1 MEAAGALLR
10 TARQQARLSQ
20 AELAQRAG
28 VTQSVVSAYES
39 GARQPSLPTLARL
52 IEATGSD
59 LEVRISPGPVA
70 QQGGVLARRAREHRD
85 EILVLLERSGL
96 SNPRLFGS
104 VARGE
109 DKPNSDVD
117 FLVDVPVGISLLTLA
132 RCQAQLEA
140 LLGAPVDLVP
150 AADLKTGLA
159 SDVLAEAVPL

>member
-1 MEAAGALLR
+1 MSPAHANLR
-10 TARQQARLSQ
+10 CR
-20 AELAQRAG
+20 
-28 VTQSVVSAYES
+28 
-39 GARQPSLPTLARL
+39 P
-52 IEATGSD
+52 
-59 LEVRISPGPVA
+59 SPGSSKQPAPTSRSVSPPVPL
-70 QQGGVLARRAREHRD
+70 LARRAREHRD